1 MSLESSVYLLF
12 LITAIALLEIVLL
25 IVNYKGRFKYGM
37 YEQTSIWRRFDK
49 QRGIIR
55 YLYFPVSFF
64 YTVVIVPFLL
74 TILGAIAL
82 GILQGLFNFLIPLEL
97 VLSSLFGVVIGV
109 LLFNQFK
116 DKFSVRCFE
125 TCYRTCGHNREC
137 ATFRAEA
144 CILPHGQHNGEVLL
158 SLLEQK
164 EGS

>member
-12 LITAIALLEIVLL
+12 LITVIALLEIVLL

-49 QRGIIR
+49 KRGIVR
-55 YLYFPVSFF
+55 YLYFPVSFI

-74 TILGAIAL
+74 TILGAIAF
-82 GILQGLFNFLIPLEL
+82 GILHGLFNFLIPFEL

-125 TCYRTCGHNREC
+125 TCYRTCKHNREC

-158 SLLEQK
+158 SLLERK